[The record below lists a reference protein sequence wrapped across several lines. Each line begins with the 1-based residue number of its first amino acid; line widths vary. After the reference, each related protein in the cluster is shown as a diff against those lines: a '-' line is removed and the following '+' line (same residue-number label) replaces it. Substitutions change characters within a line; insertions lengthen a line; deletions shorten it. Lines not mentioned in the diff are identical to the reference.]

1 MVTDMLQDPQS
12 PDKDIAPLVST
23 WVKKLATKA
32 DKLERT
38 IEEKDILIIRLEEEH
53 ERVEAINAN
62 SQTKIRRL
70 ESRLSRMEPASN
82 NSQDEVSALKAQV
95 QQISADKELE
105 TQKVEKLNNQLSV
118 MVRQLMTKKKEHE
131 NSMSRQASTAGAE
144 AELKDL
150 KAKHEVLNQVAMDVV
165 KHGGIFASNNLGEF
179 GAALLKLKE
188 HMEQ

>member
-1 MVTDMLQDPQS
+1 MLQDPQS

-38 IEEKDILIIRLEEEH
+38 IEEKDISIIRLEGEH
-53 ERVEAINAN
+53 ERLETKNMN
-62 SQTKIRRL
+62 LHTKIERL
-70 ESRLSRMEPASN
+70 ESRLSRLEPASN
-82 NSQDEVSALKAQV
+82 TFQDEVSALKAQV
-95 QQISADKELE
+95 QQITADKELE
-105 TQKVEKLNNQLSV
+105 TQKVENLNNQLSA
-118 MVRQLMTKKKEHE
+118 MVRQLMTNKKEHE

-150 KAKHEVLNQVAMDVV
+150 KAKHEALNQFAMDVV
-165 KHGGIFASNNLGEF
+165 NHGGIFASNNLGEF
-179 GAALLKLKE
+179 GTALLKLKE